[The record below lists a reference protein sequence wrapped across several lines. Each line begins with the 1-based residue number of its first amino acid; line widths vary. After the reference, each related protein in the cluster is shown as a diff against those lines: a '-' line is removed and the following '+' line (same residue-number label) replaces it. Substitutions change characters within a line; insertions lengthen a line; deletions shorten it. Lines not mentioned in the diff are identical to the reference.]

1 MASHWGAVT
10 VDCADPDRLA
20 AFWAAAL
27 GYVHDPVGAGWARLL
42 HPQRTLPDLVF
53 QRVPEGKSGKNRVH
67 LDLAAVGVTRLEEQ
81 RRLEGLGA
89 THVRLVD
96 DGDPEDV
103 HEIMLD
109 PEGNEFC
116 LLGPS

>member
-10 VDCADPDRLA
+10 IDCADPDRLA
-20 AFWAAAL
+20 TFWAAAL

-42 HPQRTLPDLVF
+42 HPERTLPDLVF
-53 QRVPEGKSGKNRVH
+53 QRVPEGKVGKNRVH
-67 LDLAAVGVTRLEEQ
+67 LDLAAEGVTRLEEQ

>member
-1 MASHWGAVT
+1 MVSQWDAVT
-10 VDCADPDRLA
+10 IDCADPIRLA

-27 GYVHDPVGAGWARLL
+27 GYVHDPVSDGWARIL
-42 HPQRTLPDLVF
+42 HPERAWPDLVF
-53 QRVPEGKSGKNRVH
+53 QRVPEGKVAKNRVH
-67 LDLAAVGVTRLEEQ
+67 LDLSAAGGTRLEEQ
-81 RRLEGLGA
+81 LRLEGLGA

-96 DGDPEDV
+96 DYPDNI

>member
-10 VDCADPDRLA
+10 IDCADPIRLA
-20 AFWAAAL
+20 RFWAAAL
-27 GYVHDPVGAGWARLL
+27 GYVDDPVGDGWARIL
-42 HPQRTLPDLVF
+42 HPQRLQPNLVF
-53 QRVPEGKSGKNRVH
+53 QRVPEGKVAKNRVH
-67 LDLAAVGVTRLEEQ
+67 FDISAVGVTRLEEQ
-81 RRLEGLGA
+81 RRLEELGA

-96 DGDPEDV
+96 DHDPEDI

-116 LLGPS
+116 LLGRS